1 MRAFKAFIRSAM
13 PLALLGCAFTIFS
26 SLFAG
31 HLSVGMITVP
41 QIYSALA
48 FIACF
53 ILIMSLLLVVE
64 SARLAGSFVDKQ
76 SGQLDIAALWH
87 SLPTKSAMLTGS
99 GVTALVVL
107 SINGNANLIEIYRT
121 NTLTWYDQ
129 ALWHIEEPLFRAVA
143 ASHFFSLTFWESV
156 YHLMW
161 VYVLFVMAVL
171 VKKGRVES
179 YMTLATAIVL
189 AFYGTTFVALV
200 FPVAGPQ
207 YYRPELFGY
216 LEGSVSKHLQDV
228 LGNYQAGK
236 IPQNG
241 LFFGTMAMPSLHVAL
256 TAMATWFIARHRRP
270 ALWFALPCAALIW
283 MSTVV
288 LAWHYA
294 LDGLAALGMAFVCIV
309 SARLLIRSSQ
319 LLTGRSAQLA
329 EPHEA

>member
-1 MRAFKAFIRSAM
+1 MGAFKAFIRSAM
-13 PLALLGCAFTIFS
+13 PLALLGCALTVFS
-26 SLFAG
+26 SLVAG
-31 HLSVGMITVP
+31 RLSVGMITGP

-53 ILIMSLLLVVE
+53 LLIMSLLLVVE
-64 SARLAGSFVDKQ
+64 SASLASTFVDKQ

-87 SLPTKSAMLTGS
+87 SLPIKSTMLTGS

-121 NTLTWYDQ
+121 HTLSWYDQ

-143 ASHFFSLTFWESV
+143 AADFFSLTFWESV
-156 YHLMW
+156 YHMMW
-161 VYVLFVMAVL
+161 VYVLFVMAML
-171 VKKGRVES
+171 VRQGRVDS
-179 YMTLATAIVL
+179 YMTFATAIVL
-189 AFYGTTFVALV
+189 AFYCTTFIAMV

-241 LFFGTMAMPSLHVAL
+241 LFYGTMAMPSLHVAL
-256 TAMATWFIARHRRP
+256 TAMATWFVARHRRP

-294 LDGLAALGMAFVCIV
+294 LDGVAALGMAFVCLA
-309 SARLLIRSSQ
+309 SARILIRSSR
-319 LLTGRSAQLA
+319 LLISGAAR
-329 EPHEA
+329 